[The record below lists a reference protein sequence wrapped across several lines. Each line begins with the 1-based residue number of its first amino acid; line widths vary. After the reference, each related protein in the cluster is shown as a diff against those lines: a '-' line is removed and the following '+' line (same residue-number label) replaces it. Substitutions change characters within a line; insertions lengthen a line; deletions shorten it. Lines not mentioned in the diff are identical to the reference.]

1 MAWIFDIKCPTT
13 SVGSILDTVSE
24 DTEDTAYASILSVY
38 IKDTFSAYLYINTMV
53 SVSKYRG
60 YRTVS
65 TWGQGPNSHKIQ

>member
-38 IKDTFSAYLYINTMV
+38 IKDTFSAYLYRV
-53 SVSKYRG
+53 
-60 YRTVS
+60 
-65 TWGQGPNSHKIQ
+65 IQP